1 MKITFSSIKNGT
13 IFNSDFQHLAND
25 NGTIKFKHN
34 GNNTGGIAVV
44 YAPNGTGKSS
54 LARVLETD
62 KESEDLSFSATDE
75 KGNTITV
82 ESNAFHI
89 IHDQIDRN
97 IIPGEETDYL
107 VGKQIRKEYELRA
120 KINAAFSQVFSGLN
134 DKYKKEFKVTKVS
147 DFFLKKI
154 DTLKS
159 APYLNAHTYLKSII
173 NRQDHGKN
181 IERDEFVRF
190 IRNKENDVPL
200 VKLDDDKRKWIVED
214 CSGKTKI
221 AECIIK
227 LDYKAVKPDEAT
239 VEIERHDDAI
249 HILEKYS
256 SLDKCVVCDNQD
268 FDGKT
273 LLKKKTANRQRIYDS
288 LDKTTKDLLE
298 KVVNEPEIATSD
310 PFDIKRIVS
319 AFIANGDSTEFLELR
334 EELDKYVNAVC
345 NEMVYAI
352 LHCFDNTE
360 FFNNYDEFNNLISMK
375 PEFDSDELLFIK
387 DVINENIG
395 KNVSIER
402 DEETKNYKLKLG
414 DKDLLNT
421 ERTKME
427 LSTGEQNFISLAF
440 ELLLAR
446 HSQKEYV
453 VLDDPISSFDSI
465 YKNKIAYCIIKF
477 LENKKQIVLTHNT
490 DLIRL
495 LEVQKNSCFN
505 LYILNNV
512 ENGKNGFISVNEEEK
527 KILINLH
534 ELVKLFQNKDNHL
547 VPAIKNRRQFLMSVI
562 PFLRGYAH
570 ITLDEKNDF
579 GALSGIMHGYE
590 TGCLDIIPIYE
601 RLFGYKFEGHEIV
614 SVDDVLNVDC
624 RILDIIDSSKY
635 PLLADTL
642 KQTLIYYHLR
652 MKVEKELV
660 DDFKLS
666 PKTMDTLNQIIMKAF
681 NCNESDP
688 DFKQKQE
695 FRVFFTSRKTL
706 LNEFNHFEGNINIFQ
721 PAIDITQSALEK
733 EMHDIETALE
743 EVKKFA
749 NKVN

>member
-34 GNNTGGIAVV
+34 SNNTGGIAVV

-62 KESEDLSFSATDE
+62 KESEDLSFSVTDE
-75 KGNTITV
+75 KGNAITV
-82 ESNAFHI
+82 KSNAFHI

-120 KINAAFSQVFSGLN
+120 KINAAFFQVFSGLN

-154 DTLKS
+154 ATLKS

-173 NRQDHGKN
+173 NRQDYGKN

-190 IRNKENDVPL
+190 IRNKENDVSL

-214 CSGKTKI
+214 CSGKIKI

-249 HILEKYS
+249 HILGKYS

-288 LDKTTKDLLE
+288 LNKTTKDLLE

-395 KNVSIER
+395 KNVTIER

-414 DKDLLNT
+414 NKDLLNT

-495 LEVQKNSCFN
+495 LEVQKNNCFN

-547 VPAIKNRRQFLMSVI
+547 VPAIKNRRQFLMSMI

-570 ITLDEKNDF
+570 ITLDEKDDF
-579 GALSGIMHGYE
+579 GALSGIMHGYG
-590 TGCLDIIPIYE
+590 TYCLDIIPIYE
-601 RLFGYKFEGHEIV
+601 RLFGYKFERQEIV
-614 SVDDVLNVDC
+614 SVDDVLNIDC
-624 RILDIIDSSKY
+624 KNLDIIDNAKY

-660 DDFKLS
+660 DDFKLP

-681 NCNESDP
+681 NCNENDP

-733 EMHDIETALE
+733 EMHDIGAELE

-749 NKVN
+749 NTVS